1 MTAHAMLGAT
11 QLVHTSDL
19 FNQAEADRAL
29 AVQERECLIAHLS
42 EISAEVSRL
51 NSSGAYL
58 IARFMPG
65 EFNLDIL
72 SPIHTGP
79 LSVRVVDLDR
89 YGLHT
94 RVIDSL
100 VHDAFDTRSA
110 MSITHRYT
118 ISLDVSLSAAEP
130 VIEQIFRHLASI
142 QQHPEACNVFQE
154 AAA

>member
-1 MTAHAMLGAT
+1 MNAIAP
-11 QLVHTSDL
+11 VSDR
-19 FNQAEADRAL
+19 D
-29 AVQERECLIAHLS
+29 CLIAHFS
-42 EISAEVSRL
+42 EISAEVTRV
-51 NSSGAYL
+51 NCSGAYL

-65 EFNLDIL
+65 HFDLDIL

-89 YGLHT
+89 YGLHN

-100 VHDAFDTRSA
+100 VHKAFNGRSA
-110 MSITHRYT
+110 MSTTHRYT

-142 QQHPEACNVFQE
+142 QQNPAACNVYEE
-154 AAA
+154 AA

>member
-29 AVQERECLIAHLS
+29 SVQERECLIAHLS
-42 EISAEVSRL
+42 EISAEVTRL
-51 NSSGAYL
+51 NCSGAYL

-89 YGLHT
+89 YGLHN
-94 RVIDSL
+94 RAIDSL
-100 VHDAFDTRSA
+100 VHEAFNTRSA
-110 MSITHRYT
+110 MSTTHRYT

-142 QQHPEACNVFQE
+142 QQNPDACNVFE
-154 AAA
+154 EVH